1 MSSQLAVGP
10 GGIARDSFNVVGRT
24 QLQQFW
30 LRFRADRFA
39 LGGAVL
45 LVVLGGGAVAAP
57 LIAAITGHG
66 PNDLFPN
73 ALNPQLALPNGPSR
87 HFLFG
92 ADQVGRDV
100 FVRTFYA
107 LRTSLIISLIAATL
121 ATAIGVTFGMAA
133 AYFGGWLDTIV
144 SRGVELVLALPVLL
158 FAISV
163 SSVCSITAN
172 GCLAGTVQPG
182 ISLVTIILT
191 LFTWPYIARIVRG
204 QTLLVREQ
212 DYVVAAKG
220 FGASSGYVMFREI
233 LPNLVAPIVVYMTL
247 IIPSNI
253 LFEAALSFFGIGIPQ
268 STPSLGQM
276 IADATN
282 NSLFTYA
289 WWMMVFPG
297 AVLLLITLA
306 FNLVG
311 DALRDALSA

>member
-1 MSSQLAVGP
+1 
-10 GGIARDSFNVVGRT
+10 
-24 QLQQFW
+24 
-30 LRFRADRFA
+30 
-39 LGGAVL
+39 
-45 LVVLGGGAVAAP
+45 
-57 LIAAITGHG
+57 
-66 PNDLFPN
+66 
-73 ALNPQLALPNGPSR
+73 
-87 HFLFG
+87 
-92 ADQVGRDV
+92 
-100 FVRTFYA
+100 
-107 LRTSLIISLIAATL
+107 
-121 ATAIGVTFGMAA
+121 
-133 AYFGGWLDTIV
+133 
-144 SRGVELVLALPVLL
+144 VLALPVLL

-212 DYVVAAKG
+212 DYVAAAKG
-220 FGASSGYVMFREI
+220 FGASSAYVMFREI